1 MNKPYPPTEPVKPLK
16 PVRPTKPKKTFLEED
31 LICYFN
37 KKTKINKVIERLQ
50 SIQAKHPD
58 AYIENG
64 DVYVLVERE
73 VSQHAYEN
81 RLYAYREAM
90 AYYKQGMIRY
100 KQDMARYEARL
111 KEYKVALEKYNAQ
124 EKAYIL
130 WELKQQAKQLGYKI
144 TPCKNQ

>member
-16 PVRPTKPKKTFLEED
+16 PVRPTKPKKTFWEGD
-31 LICYFN
+31 LICYIN
-37 KKTKINKVIERLQ
+37 KKTKIQKVIERLQ

-64 DVYVLVERE
+64 DVYVLVEKQ
-73 VSQHAYEN
+73 VSKLSYESV
-81 RLYAYREAM
+81 LYSYKDSM
-90 AYYKQGMIRY
+90 AYYKQAMIRY
-100 KQDMARYEARL
+100 KQDMARYEVRL

-130 WELKQQAKQLGYKI
+130 WELGQQAKQLGYKI
-144 TPCKNQ
+144 TPCKK